1 MDYKIRQLTIK
12 KQKLDKF
19 RPLPPELVKNLDEW
33 FKIELT
39 YTSNAIEG
47 NTLTRA
53 ETSLVIGKGLTVKNK
68 SLREHLEAT
77 NHVEALEYVGTLVSK
92 KRQEIT
98 EQDILDIHRLIL
110 NKIEE
115 DNAGRYRQHHARI
128 TGSQV
133 ILPNP
138 AKIPQLMQNF
148 MDWLGNNNPD
158 HVAKIA
164 SDAHYK
170 LVTIHPF
177 ADGNGRVS
185 RLLMNLILMQE
196 GYPPAIIRKEDR
208 LEYINSLEPAQ
219 IAGSLDDL
227 YNLVYDAVDR
237 SLDIY
242 LEALEP
248 ERASIKEPS
257 IEQRF
262 YTTDEVA
269 KLLRVDPESVRR
281 YVRSGKLR
289 AAKLGGKFIRID
301 SVDLDKFIE
310 QLKTGSRH
318 QCLVIHDFEG
328 NTGDRIDCGC
338 YI

>member
-1 MDYKIRQLTIK
+1 MNNKLIQLTAK
-12 KQKLDKF
+12 KQKLDDF
-19 RPLPPELVKNLDEW
+19 RPLPPELVRNLDEW

-53 ETSLVIGKGLTVKNK
+53 ETALVVEKGITVKGK
-68 SLREHLEAT
+68 SLTEHLEAT
-77 NHVEALEYVGTLVSK
+77 NHIEALGYVKTLIGK
-92 KRQEIT
+92 KRHEIT

-110 NKIEE
+110 NKIEA
-115 DNAGRYRQHHARI
+115 DSAGRYRQHHARI

-138 AKIPQLMQNF
+138 VKIPKLMQDF
-148 MDWLGNNNPD
+148 MGWLENINPD

-164 SDAHYK
+164 SDAHYR
-170 LVTIHPF
+170 LVSIHPF
-177 ADGNGRVS
+177 TDGNGRTS
-185 RLLMNLILMQE
+185 RLLMNLLLMQE

-208 LEYINSLEPAQ
+208 LEYINSLEKAQ
-219 IAGSLDDL
+219 IVGSLDDF
-227 YNLVYDAVDR
+227 YNLIYEAVDR

-248 ERASIKEPS
+248 ERVS
-257 IEQRF
+257 IEQLTKDQRF
-262 YTTDEVA
+262 YTTKEVA

-289 AAKLGGKFIRID
+289 AVKLGGKFIRVD
-301 SVDLDKFIE
+301 RTDLDIFIE
-310 QLKTGSRH
+310 QLKTGGK
-318 QCLVIHDFEG
+318 D
-328 NTGDRIDCGC
+328 
-338 YI
+338 